1 VVRPGCR
8 FLFWTSIGR
17 LCTGK
22 ETPFLAI
29 GGVDTAENVLSALL
43 LVQKTKKIKENSFY
57 MFLHNSFFYAD
68 TVQSFASLKLRSGFL
83 RSVDCVAA
91 MTHLLSEI
99 PFR

>member
-1 VVRPGCR
+1 VVRPVCR

-43 LVQKTKKIKENSFY
+43 LVQKTKNKKQIKENSFY
-57 MFLHNSFFYAD
+57 INSFFYAD
-68 TVQSFASLKLRSGFL
+68 TVQGFASLKLRPAFE
-83 RSVDCVAA
+83 RSVDCVAS